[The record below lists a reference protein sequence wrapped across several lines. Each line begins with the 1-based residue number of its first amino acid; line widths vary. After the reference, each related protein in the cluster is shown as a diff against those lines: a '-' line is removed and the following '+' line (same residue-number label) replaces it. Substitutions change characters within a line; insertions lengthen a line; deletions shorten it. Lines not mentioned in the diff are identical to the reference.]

1 MCMMLPITKY
11 AQKRKTGMF
20 GVFFKKNRKILF
32 ILILAVFFK
41 YKDSSIYYAFVN
53 IF

>member
-1 MCMMLPITKY
+1 MMLPIAKY

-20 GVFFKKNRKILF
+20 GFFLKNPRKILF

-41 YKDSSIYYAFVN
+41 YKDTSIYYAFVN